1 MQPKYAIIN
10 PDGSVRP
17 VPMMEWARWF
27 EACNDKSYKEGG
39 RRIARTEFPDGT
51 YISTVFM
58 GMNHRWGEG
67 APEWFETMIFG
78 GPHDSECW
86 RCSTFEEAET
96 DHARAVELAQQPPT
110 PTTPC

>member
-1 MQPKYAIIN
+1 MLRYGIIN
-10 PDGSVRP
+10 PDGSVRAAHLL
-17 VPMMEWARWF
+17 EWAMWF
-27 EACNDKSYKEGG
+27 QTAGIESYKEGG
-39 RRIARTEFPDGT
+39 RQVARTELPDGT
-51 YISTVFM
+51 YVSTVFI
-58 GMNHRWGEG
+58 GMNMSYGDG

-110 PTTPC
+110 PTAPC